1 MLNINEA
8 GYDIILSVHDEVVV
22 EVGLDKADQAEKDIR
37 KIMTAS
43 PDWCDIPLECDAV
56 QMERYTK

>member
-43 PDWCDIPLECDAV
+43 QDWCDIPLECDAV